1 MTEERE
7 KLLETTIKEML
18 SANMASTETRDSLI
32 EKLVRQFINGKPHKI
47 AEFEPFMSAAM
58 KKRFQFELDME
69 KFSYL

>member
-7 KLLETTIKEML
+7 QLLEQTIKEML
-18 SANMASTETRDSLI
+18 SAKMATTETRDSLI

-47 AEFEPFMSAAM
+47 SEFEPYMSGKM

-69 KFSYL
+69 KFTYL

>member
-18 SANMASTETRDSLI
+18 SANLASSETRDNLI
-32 EKLVRQFINGKPHKI
+32 EKLVRQFINGIPHKI
-47 AEFEPFMSAAM
+47 AEFEPFMSETM

-69 KFSYL
+69 KFQGI

>member
-18 SANMASTETRDSLI
+18 SAKMATTETRDSLI

-47 AEFEPFMSAAM
+47 SEFEPYMSGKM

-69 KFSYL
+69 KFTGI

>member
-18 SANMASTETRDSLI
+18 SANMTSTETRDSLI

-58 KKRFQFELDME
+58 NKRFQFELDME

>member
-7 KLLETTIKEML
+7 QLLEQTIKEML
-18 SANMASTETRDSLI
+18 SANLASSETRDNLI

-47 AEFEPFMSAAM
+47 AEFERFMSDSM

-69 KFSYL
+69 KFTGL

>member
-47 AEFEPFMSAAM
+47 SEFEPYMSGKM

>member
-18 SANMASTETRDSLI
+18 SANLASSETRDNLI
-32 EKLVRQFINGKPHKI
+32 EKLVRQFVDGKSHKI
-47 AEFEPFMSAAM
+47 VEFEPFMSEEM

-69 KFSYL
+69 KIGL

>member
-7 KLLETTIKEML
+7 ILLETTIKEML
-18 SANMASTETRDSLI
+18 SANLASSETRDNLI

-47 AEFEPFMSAAM
+47 AEFEAFMSEAI

-69 KFSYL
+69 KIGL

>member
-7 KLLETTIKEML
+7 QLLEQTLKEML
-18 SANMASTETRDSLI
+18 GANMDSTEERDNLL

-47 AEFEPFMSAAM
+47 SEFEPYMSENM

-69 KFSYL
+69 KFAYL

>member
-7 KLLETTIKEML
+7 ILLETTLKEML
-18 SANMASTETRDSLI
+18 SANLVSTDERDNLL

-47 AEFEPFMSAAM
+47 SEFEPYMSEAM

-69 KFSYL
+69 KFTGL

>member
-18 SANMASTETRDSLI
+18 SANLASSETRDNLI
-32 EKLVRQFINGKPHKI
+32 EKLVRQFIDGKPHKI
-47 AEFEPFMSAAM
+47 AEFEPLMPEAM

-69 KFSYL
+69 KFAGI